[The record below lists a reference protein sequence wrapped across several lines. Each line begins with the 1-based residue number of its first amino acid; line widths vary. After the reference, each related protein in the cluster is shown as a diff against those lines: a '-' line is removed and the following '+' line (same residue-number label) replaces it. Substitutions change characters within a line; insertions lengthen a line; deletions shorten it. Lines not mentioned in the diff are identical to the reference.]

1 MISLQELDSH
11 CMDRMSM
18 DVDIVLD
25 QTRMVDQ
32 RSLSIWIEKTHMSLS
47 IIKTYVIVCA
57 SGKKVEEFL
66 MVTKA

>member
-32 RSLSIWIEKTHMSLS
+32 RSLSI
-47 IIKTYVIVCA
+47 
-57 SGKKVEEFL
+57 
-66 MVTKA
+66 